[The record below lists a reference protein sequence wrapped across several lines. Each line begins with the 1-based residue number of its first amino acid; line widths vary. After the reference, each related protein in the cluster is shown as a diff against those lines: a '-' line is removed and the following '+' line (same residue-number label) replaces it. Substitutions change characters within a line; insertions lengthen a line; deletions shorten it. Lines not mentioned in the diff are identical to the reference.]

1 MEDRNTF
8 SQPLTL
14 IECIRSLQKGLQM
27 LASDEACGGKPPK
40 KTIAHTSTLSK
51 AWELCP
57 GSLPQFVSTGHLT
70 QWQVAL
76 W

>member
-51 AWELCP
+51 KP
-57 GSLPQFVSTGHLT
+57 GSFARGPSLNLSPQDI
-70 QWQVAL
+70 
-76 W
+76 